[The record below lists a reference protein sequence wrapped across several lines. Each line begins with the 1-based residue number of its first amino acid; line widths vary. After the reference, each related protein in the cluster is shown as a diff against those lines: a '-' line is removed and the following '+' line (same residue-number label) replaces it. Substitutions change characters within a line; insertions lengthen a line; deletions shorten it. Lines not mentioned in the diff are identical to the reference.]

1 MRNRSLIIVLVI
13 AALFIGA
20 FLFGMMVYLV
30 SAPEKKMVSFFES
43 EVGLVTI
50 EGGIFE
56 SKDIVDELDKYRKDD
71 DVKAIV
77 IRVESPGGTVAASQ
91 EIYNA
96 IKRLSLEK
104 PVIVSMGSVA
114 ASGGYYIACGATKIV
129 ANPATITGSIGVRMD
144 LLRFGELLKWAKIDH
159 ETLKSGKFK
168 DIASPDRPLTPEE
181 REILEKMLIEMHR
194 QFKDIV
200 MKDRKIPEEMIEKI
214 FDGRIFSGEEALS
227 LGLVDQ
233 LGGLYEAVQLAGKLA
248 NIKGE
253 PKVVEKH
260 KMHRSWFERM
270 FESAM
275 SNLKYISVENTR
287 SLKEPLL
294 LYWAY

>member
-1 MRNRSLIIVLVI
+1 MRNRSLIIVLVVI
-13 AALFIGA
+13 ALLTGA
-20 FLFGMMVYLV
+20 FLFGMTVYLV
-30 SAPEKKMVSFFES
+30 SAPGERVASFFEN
-43 EVGLVTI
+43 EVGLVTV

-56 SKDIVDELDKYRKDD
+56 SRDTVDELDKYRKDD
-71 DVKAIV
+71 GVKAVVVRI
-77 IRVESPGGTVAASQ
+77 ESPGGTVAASQ

-104 PVIVSMGSVA
+104 PTIISMGSVA

-144 LLRFGELLKWAKIDH
+144 LMQFGELLKWAKIDH

-181 REILEKMLIEMHR
+181 RQILEKMLLEMHR

-200 MKDRKIPEEMIEKI
+200 MKERKIPEEMMEKI
-214 FDGRIFSGEEALS
+214 ADGRIFAGEEALS
-227 LGLVDQ
+227 IGLVDQ
-233 LGGLYEAVQLAGKLA
+233 LGGLFEAVQLAGKLA

-260 KMHRSWFERM
+260 KTHKKWLARM
-270 FESAM
+270 FESAL
-275 SNLKYISVENTR
+275 SNVKYISLENRR